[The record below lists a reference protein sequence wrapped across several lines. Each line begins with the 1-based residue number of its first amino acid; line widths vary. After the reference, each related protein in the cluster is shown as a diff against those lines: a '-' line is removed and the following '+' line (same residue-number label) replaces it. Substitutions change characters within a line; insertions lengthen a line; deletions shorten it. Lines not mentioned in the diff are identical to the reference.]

1 MTKTSVI
8 VKKNKKT
15 FVNLNEA
22 EIISILDEKLMYQ
35 LVAKKNTGHFWF
47 NYAL

>member
-1 MTKTSVI
+1 MLLL
-8 VKKNKKT
+8 KKQKKQT